1 MLEYGRT
8 WTKKAKEFDL
18 AGRSMRNS
26 WFLPPC
32 WQVGWFDFHKH
43 PVFNQSKVYSS
54 WEWLFFFNAFLST
67 FGGLKLTFCTRLDH
81 FDSYFSGWSFT
92 YLLPPQDAGPL
103 RKQVVD
109 AAKLL
114 RCFGDKKKRK
124 IGKRQIISRV
134 IFHSVLGTFDENPI
148 LVVFWV
154 LLESCDS
161 STVFIGTLE
170 VFSCSV
176 QWCDLALNGQKVVSR
191 VWVRMDL
198 QEMDGSSHLHAV
210 WNWHV
215 DV

>member
-1 MLEYGRT
+1 MG
-8 WTKKAKEFDL
+8 
-18 AGRSMRNS
+18 M
-26 WFLPPC
+26 
-32 WQVGWFDFHKH
+32 V
-43 PVFNQSKVYSS
+43 V
-54 WEWLFFFNAFLST
+54 FFFKRISVYVWWFETHILYKTWPFRLVFFRWKPPT
-67 FGGLKLTFCTRLDH
+67 F
-81 FDSYFSGWSFT
+81 S
-92 YLLPPQDAGPL
+92 PPQDAGPL

-114 RCFGDKKKRK
+114 RCWALEKGKSSAELFFTRCLELLMK
-124 IGKRQIISRV
+124 IP
-134 IFHSVLGTFDENPI
+134 FWLY
-148 LVVFWV
+148 FWV

-176 QWCDLALNGQKVVSR
+176 QWCDLALNGATLCQKVVSR

-210 WNWHV
+210 WNWHI